1 MQDAGRR
8 RPELRAPQ
16 REPEEQGQGG
26 GGGVKEPGRHQRA
39 AAAAATTTLRQ
50 QQQQRQPPGAGQG
63 PAGRPLRLDI
73 GLWDLSGRW
82 KEEAEGVA
90 AHAETGGEIY
100 TI

>member
-8 RPELRAPQ
+8 RPELRAPK

-39 AAAAATTTLRQ
+39 AAAAAAALGQ

-73 GLWDLSGRW
+73 GLWDLSGRRE
-82 KEEAEGVA
+82 EEAEGVT
-90 AHAETGGEIY
+90 AHAETGAEIY